1 MRIKY
6 HRIVW
11 CFLTL
16 DSPATKMPINWN
28 DKEVLERLFIATL
41 ASFDNKVSTT
51 THCNSLPQTI
61 LTRRFRQ
68 IDIKEVARLHGG
80 DMTYH
85 ALENR
90 LRKWKKEATALK
102 DETEGREGAAKSPV
116 KTRARKGAASPAKG
130 GTYCGY
136 VQIRVRIANPGH
148 SCQDWADHEEESP
161 CCYQDQV

>member
-1 MRIKY
+1 
-6 HRIVW
+6 
-11 CFLTL
+11 
-16 DSPATKMPINWN
+16 MPINWN

-41 ASFDNKVSTT
+41 ASFDNEVSTT

-90 LRKWKKEATALK
+90 LRKWKKEAAALK
-102 DETEGREGAAKSPV
+102 DEAEGREGAAKSPV

-130 GTYCGY
+130 AVKAG
-136 VQIRVRIANPGH
+136 RITKKKALAATKIKSEPPI
-148 SCQDWADHEEESP
+148 EEDVLNGIDEEAM
-161 CCYQDQV
+161 DDDEAVGEVGEFI